1 VVGIDVFN
9 AVRQGYQTNTAD
21 TQGTIQ
27 KYLKLTQTMNRKM
40 NDLSQL
46 INGISADM
54 MLVTSQMEEEIIA
67 FNKKIQDLKMKL
79 QDQNKIISSNEASM
93 KIKKEMVKFTE
104 EKARNSDN
112 MLNLYGFLNIVT
124 LGLLVYIYKAAD

>member
-1 VVGIDVFN
+1 
-9 AVRQGYQTNTAD
+9 
-21 TQGTIQ
+21 
-27 KYLKLTQTMNRKM
+27 M

-54 MLVTSQMEEEIIA
+54 MLVTGQMEQEIIT

-79 QDQNKIISSNEASM
+79 EDQNKIISSNEASM